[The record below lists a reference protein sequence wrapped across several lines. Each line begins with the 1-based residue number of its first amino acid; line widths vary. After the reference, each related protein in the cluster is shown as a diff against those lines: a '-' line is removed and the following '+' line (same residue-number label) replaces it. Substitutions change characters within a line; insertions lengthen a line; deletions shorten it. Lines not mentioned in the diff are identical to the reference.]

1 MVESEAEQIYERAL
15 HEDVAFLVVGDPLW
29 WVLGRVGRERG
40 RNGMGWVMLCFVVC
54 VCVALYHCMYLTVQA
69 EVSFKNAYYYILLFC
84 LCTTATTTTTT
95 VTVTV
100 TAAVTTTT
108 TAAASTSSSCVHTL
122 TPLFHLPSFP
132 SATTHTD
139 LMLRARNIGV
149 KVEVIHNASAMGA
162 AAASGLQV

>member
-29 WVLGRVGRERG
+29 Y
-40 RNGMGWVMLCFVVC
+40 CTD
-54 VCVALYHCMYLTVQA
+54 HT
-69 EVSFKNAYYYILLFC
+69 LLFEYAC
-84 LCTTATTTTTT
+84 SSSSSSSS
-95 VTVTV
+95 VTVL
-100 TAAVTTTT
+100 
-108 TAAASTSSSCVHTL
+108 CRWL
-122 TPLFHLPSFP
+122 CLMFSFNVVAIY

-162 AAASGLQV
+162 AAASGLQVGNGDSGVRYIYSMYVMFPVMVLFNYCLIVIPIWIHRLHSSFRG